1 MSACSA
7 TGVCDLYISSDTNIW
22 IDFFE
27 IKHVDHPFLL
37 EHEFYLSAAAYEDE
51 LLKSEELRKA
61 LLAFG
66 LRLADIT
73 DEEFSMA
80 ESYRR
85 TYRKLSLYD
94 AFALAIAKARSWTL
108 LTGDQPLRTAAE
120 HEGIECHGV
129 IWVYDEL
136 LHHGKISSDDFRNAM
151 QLLLAAVQEGRC
163 RLPVNE
169 LIRRIEGR

>member
-1 MSACSA
+1 M
-7 TGVCDLYISSDTNIW
+7 GVCDLYISSDTNIW

-37 EHEFYLSAAAYEDE
+37 EHEFYLSTAAYEDE
-51 LLKSEELRKA
+51 LIKSEELREE
-61 LLAFG
+61 LLSFG
-66 LRLADIT
+66 LHLADIT
-73 DEEFSMA
+73 DEEFIMA

-136 LHHGKISSDDFRNAM
+136 LLHGRISSDDFREAM
-151 QLLLAAVQEGRC
+151 RLLLAAVQEGRC

-169 LIRRIEGR
+169 LIRRIECN

>member
-1 MSACSA
+1 M
-7 TGVCDLYISSDTNIW
+7 YISSDTNIW

-27 IKHVDHPFLL
+27 INHLDHPFLL
-37 EHEFYLSAAAYEDE
+37 GHEFYLSTDAYEDE
-51 LLKSEELRKA
+51 LIRSDELRKA

-73 DEEFSMA
+73 EEEFTMA
-80 ESYRR
+80 ESYRN
-85 TYRKLSLYD
+85 TYRRLSLYD

-120 HEGIECHGV
+120 REGIECHGV

-136 LHHGKISSDDFRNAM
+136 LLNNRISSDEFRGAM
-151 QLLLAAVQEGRC
+151 QLLLTAVREGRC

-169 LIRRIEGR
+169 LIRRIQGN

>member
-1 MSACSA
+1 M
-7 TGVCDLYISSDTNIW
+7 YISSDTNIW
-22 IDFFE
+22 IDFYE
-27 IKHVDHPFLL
+27 INHVDHPFLL

-51 LLKSEELRKA
+51 LLKSEELRES

-73 DEEFSMA
+73 DEEFAIA

-108 LTGDQPLRTAAE
+108 LTGDQPLRAAAE

-136 LHHGKISSDDFRNAM
+136 FHHGKISSDDFREAM

-169 LIRRIEGR
+169 LIRRIEGK